1 MVQQS
6 RKSAKA
12 REQDEDDL
20 IGSAEPDEPVDM
32 NLGVVWGG
40 VTASWLQQVFGGDRN
55 VVKKKLAEGRCKVV
69 GANRGAPTYSLAEA
83 AACLVAPK
91 FDIEK
96 HLQNMR
102 YNDLPPMLQAAY
114 WDGKLKRQQFEEK
127 AGQLWHD
134 ADVQTVLGDL
144 FFSFTTT
151 VKLWVE
157 DVERA
162 DGITPAQRKTIVSLT
177 DALLEATHQML
188 VDAPKRSRT
197 TSSIDERAE
206 EDLDS
211 VI

>member
-6 RKSAKA
+6 KKTAKA
-12 REQDEDDL
+12 REREDDDL
-20 IGSAEPDEPVDM
+20 IGGVEVDDPVNM

-55 VVKKKLAEGRCKVV
+55 VVKKKLAEGKCKVV
-69 GANRGAPTYSLAEA
+69 GENRGAPTYNLAEA

-102 YNDLPPMLQAAY
+102 YNDLPPMLKAAY
-114 WDGKLKRQQFEEK
+114 WDGKLKRQQFEVK

-134 ADVQTVLGDL
+134 LDVQNVLGDL

-162 DGITPAQRKTIVSLT
+162 EGITQGQRKTIVELT
-177 DALLEATHQML
+177 DALLESTHQML
-188 VDAPKRSRT
+188 VDAPKRGRT
-197 TSSIDERAE
+197 TSSIDDRAE